1 MNIITAIL
9 NEKINEELSKQ
20 KDITIVCKD
29 ILYQEA
35 LLEILEKNK
44 NIDFLILNSNLPGER
59 KIIEIIKI
67 IKEKYK
73 KIKIILFTEKIE
85 EDLFYLKVY
94 KKYSIKELNKDLI
107 ISIIKNKNIKTNNI
121 KKETIAIFGNS
132 GSR

>member
-107 ISIIKNKNIKTNNI
+107 ISIIKNKKIKTNNI

>member
-85 EDLFYLKVY
+85 EDLCYLKVY

-107 ISIIKNKNIKTNNI
+107 ISIIKNKKIKTNNI

>member
-20 KDITIVCKD
+20 KDITIICKD

-107 ISIIKNKNIKTNNI
+107 ISIIKNKNIKINNI

>member
-9 NEKINEELSKQ
+9 NKKINEELSKQ

-107 ISIIKNKNIKTNNI
+107 ISIIKNKKIKTNNI

>member
-107 ISIIKNKNIKTNNI
+107 ISIIKNKNIKINNI